1 MHVCVYDCV
10 CSPSPLFLQHTLFRP
25 LPLVAGIKRVIFT
38 VVLYK
43 QCFELPCSKVF
54 PHLGYLFNYIWYLFI
69 NDVIVIIHTQINHSI
84 KEVCYKLLS
93 KSTKT
98 EFCGRNRLATKD
110 VIYQILKTNQIWAD
124 ISYSSFG
131 YLTRQWR
138 MMPSQVKNRFFSSS
152 FLTFI

>member
-69 NDVIVIIHTQINHSI
+69 NDVIVIIYTQINHSI

-98 EFCGRNRLATKD
+98 EFCGWNRLATKMLYIRYWKPIKYELTYLIAPL
-110 VIYQILKTNQIWAD
+110 VIWLGNGAWC
-124 ISYSSFG
+124 
-131 YLTRQWR
+131 LLR
-138 MMPSQVKNRFFSSS
+138 
-152 FLTFI
+152 